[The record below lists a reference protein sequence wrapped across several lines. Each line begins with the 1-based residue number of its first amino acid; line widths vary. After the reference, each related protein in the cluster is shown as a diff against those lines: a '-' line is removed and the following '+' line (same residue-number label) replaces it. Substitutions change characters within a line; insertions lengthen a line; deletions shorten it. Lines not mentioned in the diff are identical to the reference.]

1 MGDWSLGI
9 SILLC
14 YFSLLLFGWFWF
26 EEILDIK
33 FTCHLY
39 LAITYVAIKWCFYLG
54 SKSYII
60 SYSSSKDEE
69 GVKHFIEFPVIW
81 M

>member
-1 MGDWSLGI
+1 MIDWSLALTI
-9 SILLC
+9 VLF
-14 YFSLLLFGWFWF
+14 YFSLLFFAWNWF
-26 EEILDIK
+26 EEILNVK
-33 FTCHLY
+33 FICHLY
-39 LAITYVAIKWCFYLG
+39 LAITYIAIKWCFHLG
-54 SKSYII
+54 SKGYII

>member
-1 MGDWSLGI
+1 MGDWGI
-9 SILLC
+9 SISIVLF
-14 YFSLLLFGWFWF
+14 YFSLLWFGWNWF

-33 FTCHLY
+33 FTCYLY

-60 SYSSSKDEE
+60 SYSLSKDEE